1 MKGERKMAIPKNIK
15 TKNYM
20 IIALIFVLFIYTNV
34 WAETGGQSMSTEG
47 ISLIAIKTANCTFRI
62 SAWERPEVAVNPSSE
77 SPTELLTIEKKDDRI
92 EIEASKSA
100 PDMTEFNISIP
111 EDINLAIT
119 SMNGSI
125 YLTGINGKKKIE
137 TFNGNVEMSDVV
149 GSISAKTFNG
159 NIVADIR
166 FDEKSDFS
174 TVNGSIDIRAKDE
187 FSVPISVNTVSGNI
201 TMTLPDGYSAEI
213 DASTLSGQIFNELP
227 LEGGPDGHSL
237 KGKIFNGGPPLKL
250 KTISG
255 TINIKSNQAKPI
267 SVSEPSQEQPEKP
280 ISFRRATE
288 EQKAKTEETK
298 TIEIDKSSL
307 PIIEAIRT
315 LNPPVIDGRL
325 DDKAWKSAGKIENFV
340 WTDGVGKP
348 FEPTEAYLLW
358 DDQNLY
364 IGVRCYESNMDKIK
378 ISVMDNDEYV
388 WADENV
394 QILIDPTPEAESNYY
409 HIAITP
415 IGTVFDMD
423 VKNVDIGRRRTYPTE
438 LGTKW
443 NFGGE
448 LGTDIRDNSW
458 SIEIS
463 IPIFSL
469 TKNKP
474 KEQDIWRFNLHRM
487 EQQRK
492 EYTYWSPTYQT
503 PDWPHVPSRF
513 GKLLFSGMP
522 SLTEASSL
530 AQSETES
537 EAKIVDIIIEGNQNI
552 SKDEIMESLKLKIG
566 DIANIDSLSRAKQRL
581 ESLGWFQNIGM
592 DLVKNHEG
600 VKLMVN
606 LIEKEIVS
614 PSAVI
619 VEGSTAFSKEEL
631 IKYFNLTPA
640 KTTKQDIEIK
650 CKLIPEIYKAREYDM
665 ATAKCSIVSNV
676 LNISIDEGRIDK
688 IEISGNKK
696 IKTEEIMKNLNLK
709 PGMPYKRSDIN
720 NAISN
725 MRYKLPYFD
734 NVNWD
739 PKRSADGL
747 NIVHIEVK
755 ENSLMQH
762 SMQGTSGFDRIHGL
776 QLGFKPE
783 VKSIYWGSK
792 VYFGF
797 SYGFSSEIW
806 NYQFGAE
813 KSWFREHKTT
823 IGVDVHKMTDT
834 NDREIISDKENFV
847 AEAILG
853 EALRDYYQREGYEV
867 SLSQEIPLFHKLGS
881 ISVKYRDDEYGS
893 LSKTNDWSLLNRF
906 YADEEYD
913 IDKDVKYKRGNPAI
927 LEGRM
932 KSIIGE
938 CVIDTRNNKKE
949 TTNGWYNTFSMEY
962 AGNELGGDYEFKIYQ
977 ANIRRYNR
985 ISGNQLLALRIKVGT
1000 SDRELPRLHPRK
1012 FYLGGIGTLRGYDF
1026 KIFEGDQMLLMNAEY
1041 WLTMGALERTGFGLV
1056 LFADSGYAWKYNS
1069 EIIASNLANDLK
1081 TDVGI
1086 GISFGS
1092 SDGGLIVN
1100 IATPIEEGNRE
1111 PVISAR
1117 LNRMF

>member
-1 MKGERKMAIPKNIK
+1 MKGERKMAILKNIQ

-20 IIALIFVLFIYTNV
+20 IIALIVVLFIYTNV

-47 ISLIAIKTANCTFRI
+47 ISLIAIKTANSTFRI
-62 SAWERPEVAVNPSSE
+62 SAWERPEVAVNPENSI
-77 SPTELLTIEKKDDRI
+77 ELLKIEKKDDRI
-92 EIEASKSA
+92 EIEASKSS
-100 PDMTEFNISIP
+100 PDMTEFNVSVP
-111 EDINLAIT
+111 EDMNLEIT

-125 YLTGINGKKKIE
+125 YVTGVNGKKKIE
-137 TFNGNVEMSDVV
+137 TFNGNVELSDVV

-166 FDEKSDFS
+166 FDEKSDFN
-174 TVNGSIDIRAKDE
+174 TVNGSIDIRVKDE
-187 FSVPISVNTVSGNI
+187 FSVPISANTVSGNI
-201 TMTLPDGYSAEI
+201 TMTLPDNYSAEI

-227 LEGGPDGHSL
+227 LDGGPDGHSL

-250 KTISG
+250 KTVSG
-255 TINIKSNQAKPI
+255 TINIKSDQAKSIPG
-267 SVSEPSQEQPEKP
+267 SEQSEKP
-280 ISFRRATE
+280 
-288 EQKAKTEETK
+288 KAKTEEIK
-298 TIEIDKSSL
+298 TAKIDKSSL

-340 WTDGVGKP
+340 WADGIGKP
-348 FEPTEAYLLW
+348 FEATEAYLLW

-378 ISVMDNDEYV
+378 ISVMDNDEQI

-394 QILIDPTPEAESNYY
+394 QILIDPTPEAETNYY
-409 HIAITP
+409 HIAINP
-415 IGTVFDMD
+415 IGTVFDQD
-423 VKNVDIGRRRTYPTE
+423 VSNVDIGKRRTYE
-438 LGTKW
+438 SEQGMKW
-443 NFGGE
+443 NFGGN
-448 LGTDIRDNSW
+448 LGTDMRDNSW

-463 IPIFSL
+463 IPLSSL
-469 TKNKP
+469 TKTKP

-492 EYTYWSPTYQT
+492 EYTYWSPTYYT

-513 GKLLFSGMP
+513 GKLIFAGMP
-522 SLTEASSL
+522 SLTEVPEESL
-530 AQSETES
+530 TPSETES
-537 EAKIVDIIIEGNQNI
+537 GSKIVDIIIEGNKNI
-552 SKDEIMESLKLKIG
+552 SQDEIMESLKLKIG
-566 DIANIDSLSRAKQRL
+566 DIADIDSLSRAKQRL

-614 PSAVI
+614 PLAVV
-619 VEGSTAFSKEEL
+619 VEGSTVFSREEI

-650 CKLIPEIYKAREYDM
+650 CKLIPEIFKSREYDM

-688 IEISGNKK
+688 VEISGNKK
-696 IKTEEIMKNLNLK
+696 IQTEEIMKNLNLK
-709 PGMPYKRSDIN
+709 SGMPYKRSDIN
-720 NAISN
+720 DAINA
-725 MRYKLPYFD
+725 MRYKLPYFQS
-734 NVNWD
+734 VNWD

-755 ENSLMQH
+755 EDSLMQFN
-762 SMQGTSGFDRIHGL
+762 MQGASGFDRVHGL

-792 VYFGF
+792 AYFGF

-834 NDREIISDKENFV
+834 NDRELISDKENFI

-853 EALRDYYQREGYEV
+853 EAFRDFYQREGYEV
-867 SLSQEIPLFHKLGS
+867 SLSQDIPLFHKLGS

-893 LSKTNDWSLLNRF
+893 LIKKTDWSFLNRF
-906 YADEEYD
+906 YADEENNND
-913 IDKDVKYKRGNPAI
+913 IKRENQSI

-932 KSIIGE
+932 KSVIGE

-949 TTNGWYNTFSMEY
+949 TTNGWYNTFSVEY
-962 AGNELGGDYEFKIYQ
+962 AGEKLGGDYEFKIYQ

-985 ISGNQLLALRIKVGT
+985 ISGNQLLALRVKAGT
-1000 SDRELPRLHPRK
+1000 SDRELPRLHPKK

-1026 KIFEGDQMLLMNAEY
+1026 KKFEGDRMLLINAEY

-1056 LFADSGYAWKYNS
+1056 LFTDSGYAWNYNS
-1069 EIIASNLANDLK
+1069 EIITSDLK
-1081 TDVGI
+1081 TDVGV

-1092 SDGGLIVN
+1092 PTGGLIVN
-1100 IATPIEEGNRE
+1100 LATPIEEGNRE
-1111 PVISAR
+1111 PVVSVR

>member
-1 MKGERKMAIPKNIK
+1 MAILKNIK

-20 IIALIFVLFIYTNV
+20 IITLIVVLFLCTDV

-47 ISLIAIKTANCTFRI
+47 ISVIAIKTANSTFRI
-62 SAWERPEVAVNPSSE
+62 SAWERPEVAINPLGENSI
-77 SPTELLTIEKKDDRI
+77 ELLKIEKKDDRI
-92 EIEASKSA
+92 EIEASKSS

-111 EDINLAIT
+111 EDINLEIT

-125 YLTGINGKKKIE
+125 YVTGVNGKKKIE

-159 NIVADIR
+159 NIFADIR
-166 FDEKSDFS
+166 FDEKSDFN
-174 TVNGSIDIRAKDE
+174 TVSGSIDIRIKDE

-201 TMTLPDGYSAEI
+201 TMTLPDGYSAEV

-227 LEGGPDGHSL
+227 LDGGPDGHSL

-250 KTISG
+250 KTVSG
-255 TINIKSNQAKPI
+255 TINIKSNQAKSIP
-267 SVSEPSQEQPEKP
+267 VSEQSEKP
-280 ISFRRATE
+280 TAETE
-288 EQKAKTEETK
+288 EVKTAK
-298 TIEIDKSSL
+298 IDKSSL
-307 PIIEAIRT
+307 PVIEAIRT

-325 DDKAWKSAGKIENFV
+325 DDKAWKSAGKIEKFV
-340 WTDGVGKP
+340 WADGIGKP

-378 ISVMDNDEYV
+378 ISVMDNDEQI

-394 QILIDPTPEAESNYY
+394 QILIDPTPEAETNYY
-409 HIAITP
+409 HIGINP
-415 IGTVFDMD
+415 IGTVFDQE
-423 VKNVDIGRRRTYPTE
+423 VSNVDIGKRRTYE
-438 LGTKW
+438 SEQGMKW
-443 NFGGE
+443 NFGGN

-463 IPIFSL
+463 IPLSSL
-469 TKNKP
+469 TKTKP
-474 KEQDIWRFNLHRM
+474 NEQDIWRFNLHRM

-513 GKLLFSGMP
+513 GKLIFAGMP
-522 SLTEASSL
+522 SLTESPEESL
-530 AQSETES
+530 APSETES
-537 EAKIVDIIIEGNQNI
+537 VSKIVDVIIEGNQNI
-552 SKDEIMESLKLKIG
+552 SQDEIMESLKLKIG
-566 DIANIDSLSRAKQRL
+566 DIADIDSLSCAKQGL

-592 DLVKNHEG
+592 DLVKNNEG
-600 VKLMVN
+600 VKLIVN

-614 PSAVI
+614 PSSVV
-619 VEGSTAFSKEEL
+619 VEGSTVFSKEEI

-650 CKLIPEIYKAREYDM
+650 CKLIPEIFKSREYDM

-688 IEISGNKK
+688 VEISGNKK
-696 IKTEEIMKNLNLK
+696 IQTEEIMKNLNLK

-720 NAISN
+720 DAIN
-725 MRYKLPYFD
+725 VMRNKLPYFD
-734 NVNWD
+734 NVYWD

-755 ENSLMQH
+755 ENSLMQFN
-762 SMQGTSGFDRIHGL
+762 MQGASGFDRVHGL

-783 VKSIYWGSK
+783 LKSIYWGSK

-797 SYGFSSEIW
+797 SYGFSSEIL

-834 NDREIISDKENFV
+834 NDRELISDKENFI

-853 EALRDYYQREGYEV
+853 EAFRDFYQREGYEV
-867 SLSQEIPLFHKLGS
+867 SLGQDIPLFHKLGS

-893 LSKTNDWSLLNRF
+893 LSKRNDWSFLNRF

-913 IDKDVKYKRGNPAI
+913 IDKDIKYKRENPSI

-932 KSIIGE
+932 KSVIGE

-949 TTNGWYNTFSMEY
+949 TTNGWYNTFSVEY
-962 AGNELGGDYEFKIYQ
+962 AGNELGGNYDFKIYQ

-985 ISGNQLLALRIKVGT
+985 ISGNQLLALRVKAGT
-1000 SDRELPRLHPRK
+1000 SDRELPRQHPKK

-1026 KIFEGDQMLLMNAEY
+1026 KKFEGDKMVLVNAEY
-1041 WLTMGALERTGFGLV
+1041 WLTMGSLERTGFGLV

-1069 EIIASNLANDLK
+1069 EIIASDLK
-1081 TDVGI
+1081 TDVGV

-1092 SDGGLIVN
+1092 PTGGLIVN
-1100 IATPIEEGNRE
+1100 IAAPIEEGNRE
-1111 PVISAR
+1111 PVVSVR